1 MLPYSPVLKM
11 SDHENLRLYNE
22 DQTFVPEKSK
32 KSIRKKSHRKRY
44 RNKHGNQVHRN
55 LQKKLNNVSSFL

>member
-1 MLPYSPVLKM
+1 M

>member
-1 MLPYSPVLKM
+1 M

-32 KSIRKKSHRKRY
+32 KSIRRKSHRKRY
-44 RNKHGNQVHRN
+44 RNKYGNQVHRN